1 MRLMM
6 FCGNKNE
13 EICNENV
20 CIPYELTNKCQML
33 VVNEDGIVLI
43 KLWPNNATINDY
55 YLDTATVLQ
64 KEEIQLN
71 KNIFHVPEIFLR
83 YIKMDMEVVICGV
96 GDHIEII
103 NASDFEKMF
112 NGKESILEKILS
124 EFYYEGVQD
133 YE

>member
-1 MRLMM
+1 M

-20 CIPYELTNKCQML
+20 CIPYELTDKCQML

-71 KNIFHVPEIFLR
+71 KNIFHVPEIFLS
-83 YIKMDMEVVICGV
+83 YIKKDMKVVICGV

-112 NGKESILEKILS
+112 SGKESILKQMIS